1 MSRPGRDVAEPP
13 SAVRNNG
20 RVADIPR
27 SALSRTARLASLPLS
42 AAGRATLGLG
52 QRLAGRDRETVNSE
66 LQRRTA
72 EQLFEVLG
80 TLKGGAMKFGQALSI
95 YEAAIPDEYAAPYRE
110 ALTKLQNAAP
120 AMPPATV
127 HKIMAHQFGTGWRA
141 RFAEFDDDAA
151 AAASI
156 GQVHRGIWHDGRPVA
171 VKLQYPGAD
180 AALKSDMDQLFRVAP
195 LLGMVIPGTEMK
207 PLVAELRERI
217 LEELDYAR
225 EADNQ
230 RAFAAG
236 YAGDEKYLVPRV
248 VASAPKAII
257 SEWVDGTSLN
267 RIVANGTRE
276 QRDRAGSLLTEL
288 HFAAPARVGLLHA
301 DPHPGNYLLTDDGR
315 LAVIDFGSVAR
326 LPDGAPPIIGKVT
339 RLALEGHADLVVEAL
354 RGEGFIPPGYHPD
367 PELLMDYVVPFVE
380 PLRHETFHFTRT
392 WMQAQ
397 FARMSDFSSE
407 ESRVARHL
415 NLPPSY
421 LLIHRVTLGSVAVM
435 CQLDTNAPFRDI
447 VIEHL
452 AGFHDPL

>member
-1 MSRPGRDVAEPP
+1 M
-13 SAVRNNG
+13 
-20 RVADIPR
+20 ADIPR
-27 SALSRTARLASLPLS
+27 GALSRTARLASLPIS

-52 QRLAGRDRETVNSE
+52 QRLVGRDRDEVAGE

-72 EQLFEVLG
+72 EQLFDVLG

-110 ALTKLQNAAP
+110 ALTKLQNSAP
-120 AMPPATV
+120 AMPADTV
-127 HKIMAHQFGTGWRA
+127 HKIMAQQFGTGWRS
-141 RFAEFDDDAA
+141 RFDEFDDDAA

-180 AALKSDMDQLFRVAP
+180 AALRTDLDQLVRIAP
-195 LLGMVIPGTEMK
+195 LLGLVIPGTQMR
-207 PLVAELRERI
+207 PLVAELRERV

-230 RAFAAG
+230 RMFAAG
-236 YAGDEKYLVPRV
+236 YAGDENFLVPRV

-257 SEWVDGTSLN
+257 AEWVDGTPVN
-267 RIVANGTRE
+267 RIIASGTSA

-288 HFAAPARVGLLHA
+288 HFAAPGRVGLLHA

-315 LAVIDFGSVAR
+315 LGVIDFGSVAR
-326 LPDGAPPIIGKVT
+326 LPGGAPPIIGRVT
-339 RLALEGHADLVVEAL
+339 RLALSGHADRVLAAL
-354 RGEGFIPPGYHPD
+354 QAEGFVPVGYNPD
-367 PELLMDYVVPFVE
+367 PELLMDYLVPFIE
-380 PLRHETFHFTRT
+380 PLRHETFHFTRA

-397 FARMSDFSSE
+397 AARMSNFSGE
-407 ESRVARHL
+407 ESKLARHL

-421 LLIHRVTLGSVAVM
+421 LLIHRVTFGSIGVM
-435 CQLDTNAPFRDI
+435 CQLHATAPFREI
-447 VIEHL
+447 VTRYL
-452 AGFHDPL
+452 PGFNDPDDRRAARPAG

>member
-1 MSRPGRDVAEPP
+1 MASRSGGTV
-13 SAVRNNG
+13 SHNG
-20 RVADIPR
+20 RVADIPK

-42 AAGRATLGLG
+42 AAGRATLGFG
-52 QRLAGRDRETVNSE
+52 QRLAGRDREAVSTE

-95 YEAAIPDEYAAPYRE
+95 YEAAIPEEYAAPYRE
-110 ALTKLQNAAP
+110 ALTKLQNGAP
-120 AMPPATV
+120 PMPPATV
-127 HKIMAHQFGTGWRA
+127 HKIMAHQFGTGWRS
-141 RFAEFDDDAA
+141 RFAEFDDTAA

-195 LLGMVIPGTEMK
+195 LLGMIVPGTQMR

-217 LEELDYAR
+217 LEELDYAQ
-225 EADNQ
+225 EAANQ

-236 YAGDEKYLVPRV
+236 YAGDENFLVPRV

-257 SEWVDGTSLN
+257 AEWVDGISLN
-267 RIVANGTRE
+267 KIIVSGTRE
-276 QRDRAGSLLTEL
+276 QRNRVAGLLTEL

-326 LPDGAPPIIGKVT
+326 LPDGAPPIIGQVT
-339 RLALEGHADLVVEAL
+339 RLALEGRADQVVRAL
-354 RGEGFIPPGYHPD
+354 RGAGFIPAGYEPD
-367 PELLMDYVVPFVE
+367 PELLMNYVVPFIE
-380 PLRHETFHFTRT
+380 PLRHETFHFTRA
-392 WMQAQ
+392 WMQEQA
-397 FARMSDFSSE
+397 ARMSNFSSE
-407 ESRVARHL
+407 ESRLARNL

-421 LLIHRVTLGSVAVM
+421 LLIHRVTFGSIGVL
-435 CQLDTNAPFRDI
+435 CQLDARAPFREM
-447 VIEHL
+447 VIRYL
-452 AGFHDPL
+452 PGFTDED

>member
-1 MSRPGRDVAEPP
+1 
-13 SAVRNNG
+13 
-20 RVADIPR
+20 VADIPR
-27 SALSRTARLASLPLS
+27 GALSRTARLASLPIS

-52 QRLAGRDRETVNSE
+52 QRLVGRDRDEVAGE

-72 EQLFEVLG
+72 EQLFDVLG

-110 ALTKLQNAAP
+110 ALTKLQNSAP
-120 AMPPATV
+120 AMPADTV
-127 HKIMAHQFGTGWRA
+127 HKIMAQQFGTGWRS
-141 RFAEFDDDAA
+141 RFDEFDDDAA

-180 AALKSDMDQLFRVAP
+180 AALRTDLDQLVRIAP
-195 LLGMVIPGTEMK
+195 LLGLVIPGTQMR
-207 PLVAELRERI
+207 PLVAELRERV

-230 RAFAAG
+230 RMFAAG
-236 YAGDEKYLVPRV
+236 YAGDENFLVPRV

-257 SEWVDGTSLN
+257 AEWVDGTPVN
-267 RIVANGTRE
+267 RIIASGTSA

-288 HFAAPARVGLLHA
+288 HFAAPGRVGLLHA

-315 LAVIDFGSVAR
+315 LGVIDFGSVAR
-326 LPDGAPPIIGKVT
+326 LPGGAPPIIGRVT
-339 RLALEGHADLVVEAL
+339 RLALSGHADRVLAAL
-354 RGEGFIPPGYHPD
+354 QAEGFVPVGYNPD
-367 PELLMDYVVPFVE
+367 PELLMDYLVPFIE
-380 PLRHETFHFTRT
+380 PLRHETFHFTRA

-397 FARMSDFSSE
+397 AARMSNFSGE
-407 ESRVARHL
+407 ESKLARHL

-421 LLIHRVTLGSVAVM
+421 LLIHRVTFGSIGVM
-435 CQLDTNAPFRDI
+435 CQLHATAPFREI
-447 VIEHL
+447 VTRYL
-452 AGFHDPL
+452 PGFNDPDDRRAARPAG

>member
-1 MSRPGRDVAEPP
+1 MIGAAPTVSH
-13 SAVRNNG
+13 NG
-20 RVADIPR
+20 RVADIPKG
-27 SALSRTARLASLPLS
+27 ALNRTARLASLPLS

-52 QRLAGRDRETVNSE
+52 QRLVGRDRDTVSSE

-120 AMPPATV
+120 PMPPATV
-127 HKIMAHQFGTGWRA
+127 HKILAQQFGTGWRA
-141 RFAEFDDDAA
+141 RFAEFDDTAA

-195 LLGMVIPGTEMK
+195 LLGMVVPGTEMK

-267 RIVANGTRE
+267 RIVATGTRE
-276 QRDRAGSLLTEL
+276 QRDLAGSLLTEL

-301 DPHPGNYLLTDDGR
+301 DPHPGNYLLTADGR

-326 LPDGAPPIIGKVT
+326 LPDGAPRIIGQVT

-397 FARMSDFSSE
+397 FARMSDFSTE

-435 CQLDTNAPFRDI
+435 CQLDTNAAFRAI
-447 VIEHL
+447 VSEHL